1 MNGASPSS
9 ILYRSSRRA
18 SFRKGCPAAEHDAAS
33 SQPADQTAG
42 GRSRSYASEKDKTT
56 CRAYRSRRNL
66 LNHCRMALMQIGQGI
81 ELAQRTAR
89 GEQGLL
95 VIGFVGSATY
105 EFLPPIVREYRK
117 NSHL

>member
-1 MNGASPSS
+1 MSS
-9 ILYRSSRRA
+9 LT
-18 SFRKGCPAAEHDAAS
+18 AAGEIF
-33 SQPADQTAG
+33 
-42 GRSRSYASEKDKTT
+42 
-56 CRAYRSRRNL
+56 

-117 NSHL
+117 KFPSVKIELREISSSRQQEEPTKGQH

>member
-42 GRSRSYASEKDKTT
+42 GRSRSYASERTKRFVELT
-56 CRAYRSRRNL
+56 AAGEIF